1 MFAHPPSLG
10 TEEEFKWF
18 ELMPFRNRPKRPAW
32 KTPKP
37 FSFLKGNQFNQILG
51 LAVAL
56 ALTTS
61 PTLPEFQVT

>member
-18 ELMPFRNRPKRPAW
+18 ELMPLRNRPKRPAW